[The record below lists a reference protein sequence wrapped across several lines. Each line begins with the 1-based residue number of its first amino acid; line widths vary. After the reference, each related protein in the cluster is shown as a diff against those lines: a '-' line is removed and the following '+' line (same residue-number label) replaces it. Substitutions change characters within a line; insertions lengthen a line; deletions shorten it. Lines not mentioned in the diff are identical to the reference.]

1 MNTLDVSKN
10 SDTNLTCNQ
19 NLFVYEMAVH
29 ISLTLLY
36 LNDENCIVY
45 PIVLNYHYPFK
56 YRPYVNTTNVF
67 TFGLKYAEM
76 STI

>member
-36 LNDENCIVY
+36 LNDKHYTVY
-45 PIVLNYHYPFK
+45 PIVLNYHFPLKF
-56 YRPYVNTTNVF
+56 YVNNVNVF

-76 STI
+76 STV

>member
-19 NLFVYEMAVH
+19 KCICLRNGRTYSF
-29 ISLTLLY
+29 TPLY

-45 PIVLNYHYPFK
+45 PIVLNHHYPFK
-56 YRPYVNTTNVF
+56 FYVNTANIF
-67 TFGLKYAEM
+67 TFGFKYTEM
-76 STI
+76 STV